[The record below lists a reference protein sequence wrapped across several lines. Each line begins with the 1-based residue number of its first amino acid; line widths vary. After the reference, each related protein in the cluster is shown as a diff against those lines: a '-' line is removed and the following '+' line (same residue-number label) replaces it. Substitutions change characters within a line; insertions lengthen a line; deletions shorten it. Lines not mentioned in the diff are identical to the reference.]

1 MLYSK
6 AMTKPLT
13 SDGYFSP
20 DEQEAMM
27 LDETGEEAL
36 LSRIPLQSGS
46 QKKALYLSYRATG
59 FPVRQA
65 CDLAEMSLEDLHR
78 WRKQDSQFKLF
89 ETEKLHE
96 LQATVGSDV
105 VRLEFMRN
113 FRMVMKKDFLTI
125 RKALFDE
132 ENLTDA
138 EWKYFLLI
146 RRHYTP
152 NDMLALEKAISPE
165 SHPEGVTLN
174 IHLDWG
180 TPSMEDEEIVEAVE
194 ITPYKVLPD
203 GNGSSSD

>member
-1 MLYSK
+1 MVKS
-6 AMTKPLT
+6 LT

-20 DEQEAMM
+20 EEQEAML

-36 LSRIPLQSGS
+36 LSRIPLQAGT

-78 WRKQDSQFKLF
+78 WRKQDAQFKEF
-89 ETEKLHE
+89 ETTKLYE

-113 FRMVMKKDFLTI
+113 FRMIMKKDFLVI

-132 ENLTDA
+132 DNITDD
-138 EWKYFLLI
+138 EWKYFLMV
-146 RRHYTP
+146 RKHYTP
-152 NDMLALEKAISPE
+152 NDMLALEKAIHPE
-165 SHPEGVTLN
+165 NHPEGTSIVVNLS
-174 IHLDWG
+174 WG
-180 TPSMEDEEIVEAVE
+180 GTEIIEEAIEAPSYRE
-194 ITPYKVLPD
+194 LPD
-203 GNGSSSD
+203 GNGSPSD